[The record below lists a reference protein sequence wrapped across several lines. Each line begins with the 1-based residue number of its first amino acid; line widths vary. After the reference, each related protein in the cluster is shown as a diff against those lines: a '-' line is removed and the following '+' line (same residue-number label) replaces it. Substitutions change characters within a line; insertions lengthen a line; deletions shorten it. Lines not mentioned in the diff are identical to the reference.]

1 MNREIQ
7 REAKVLSHNITVHI
21 AAYPRRCAAC
31 YAQRPTMLTDRGAM
45 AAAASRGDAALLRSG
60 RPVADLLR
68 TAKGLEGLLD
78 SE

>member
-45 AAAASRGDAALLRSG
+45 AASRGDAALLRSG
-60 RPVADLLR
+60 RLVADLLR